1 MAADSNCGHSDYS
14 QAVSYLYGLQKF
26 GIKLGLDRTRGLLNA
41 LGNPH
46 KGMKF
51 IHVAGTNGKGSV
63 CAFLESI
70 LKEAGFKVGFYSS
83 PHLVR
88 FTERFR
94 INGREI
100 GRDAVASLTDEVR
113 AVSDPDDPPTFFEAT
128 TVMALSFFAREH
140 TDFAI
145 MEVGMGGRLDS
156 TNVIN
161 PIAAGITNV
170 SMEHQQ
176 YLGSRLLDI
185 AYEKAGVIKEGL
197 EVIAGVTQPP
207 VVDLYGRLSSEKGA
221 RLLRVGKDIRYRT
234 TSSGLHYYGTDRR
247 MEGLELSLKGSFQS
261 RNAAISLGI
270 IEVMGRKGFKLD
282 EDHVRAGLK
291 STFWPGRLHVFSHE
305 PALVLDGSHNPGAIR
320 TVVSTLDKTFSY
332 KRLILVM
339 GIMADKDIGSMLKE
353 IVPIADHVIYTRP
366 VYERAADPKVLYEKA
381 RGLGAVG
388 EVAADIPLALERAK
402 ALADSRDLILVCGSL
417 FTVGEAL
424 TYLDPVAYCPDPVRV
439 Y

>member
-1 MAADSNCGHSDYS
+1 MTTDSGHSDYS
-14 QAVSYLYGLQKF
+14 QAVGYLYGLQKF
-26 GIKLGLDRTRGLLNA
+26 GIKLGLERTQKLLDS
-41 LGNPH
+41 LGNPQ

-70 LKEAGFKVGFYSS
+70 LKVAGFKVGFYSS

-94 INGREI
+94 INGKEI
-100 GRDAVASLTDEVR
+100 EKDAVAALTDEVR
-113 AVSDPDDPPTFFEAT
+113 AASDPDDPLTFFEAT
-128 TVMALSFFAREH
+128 TVMALSFFAREK

-185 AYEKAGVIKEGL
+185 AYEKGGVIKKGV
-197 EVIAGVTQPP
+197 EVVTGVTQPSL
-207 VVDLYGRLSSEKGA
+207 VDLYGRIADEKGA
-221 RLLRVGKDIRYRT
+221 KLLRIGKDIRYRT
-234 TSSGLHYYGTDRR
+234 TTSGLHYYGTDRK
-247 MEGLELSLKGSFQS
+247 MEGIELSLKGVFQS
-261 RNAAISLGI
+261 RNAAIALGI
-270 IEVMGRKGFKLD
+270 LEIVEQKGFVVE
-282 EDHVRAGLK
+282 EDHVREGLK
-291 STFWPGRLHVFSHE
+291 STFWPGRLQVFSTE

-320 TVVSTLDKTFSY
+320 TIVSTLDKTFSF
-332 KRLILVM
+332 KRLILVI

-353 IVPIADHVIYTRP
+353 IVPISDYVIYTRP
-366 VYERAADPKVLYEKA
+366 VYERAADPRVLYEKA
-381 RGLGAVG
+381 RGLGVSG
-388 EVAADIPLALERAK
+388 EIASDIPLALARAK
-402 ALADSRDLILVCGSL
+402 ALADPKDLILVCGSL

-424 TYLDPVAYCPDPVRV
+424 THLDPVAYGPDPA
-439 Y
+439 